1 MEWIVN
7 PLTQRLVKNGSQT
20 HRRLVNQGVLKN
32 TQIDEKVLT
41 TYDPDTDDIEQLKE
55 QLQPKLSDNEIVS
68 IGKGRYKNKLVR
80 SFKGNKGRPTSKRP
94 IKSNIDSY
102 VNSLL
107 QINKDEE
114 DTNNH
119 YSYEELTDDA
129 YSSEDN
135 Y

>member
-41 TYDPDTDDIEQLKE
+41 SYDPDTDDIEQLKE
-55 QLQPKLSDNEIVS
+55 QLQPKLSENEIVAR
-68 IGKGRYKNKLVR
+68 GKGRYKNKLVR

-94 IKSNIDSY
+94 IINSNIDSY
-102 VNSLL
+102 VHSLL
-107 QINKDEE
+107 QTNEDEE
-114 DTNNH
+114 V
-119 YSYEELTDDA
+119 TDDSIDTI